1 MMRSIW
7 AVVAGF
13 LFIMMLSIGTVTI
26 TRAMSPRLFD
36 ANGGTTNFAILCVW
50 TICVGVFAVVGCYL
64 AARLA
69 PSHPMRH
76 ALILG
81 ALGLILHLVTLVA
94 MPSVWNMTP
103 NWYSIVNL
111 VLVMPYAW
119 LGGRLR
125 ENEIRGSSPTTS
137 NPATA

>member
-13 LFIMMLSIGTVTI
+13 LFIMVLSIGTVTI

-36 ANGGTTNFAILCVW
+36 ANGGTTIVAVLCVW

-103 NWYSIVNL
+103 NWYNIVNL

-125 ENEIRGSSPTTS
+125 ENEIGGSSPTTS

>member
-13 LFIMMLSIGTVTI
+13 LFILVLSLGADAIVHAI
-26 TRAMSPRLFD
+26 SPRVFN
-36 ANGGTTNFAILCVW
+36 ASGGTTNFVILCMT
-50 TICVGVFAVVGCYL
+50 TIYVGVFATVGSYL
-64 AARLA
+64 TARLA

-81 ALGLILHLVTLVA
+81 ALGLIFSLIATTRMWSMA
-94 MPSVWNMTP
+94 PA
-103 NWYSIVNL
+103 WYNILNL

-125 ENEIRGSSPTTS
+125 ENEIGGSAPMSS
-137 NPATA
+137 SAATA

>member
-13 LFIMMLSIGTVTI
+13 LFILVLSLGADALTHVMAPT
-26 TRAMSPRLFD
+26 LF
-36 ANGGTTNFAILCVW
+36 NSSGGTSNFAILCLS
-50 TICVGVFAVVGCYL
+50 TIYVGVFATVGCYL

-81 ALGLILHLVTLVA
+81 ALGLVSSLIMVNRAWAMAPAWYNIL
-94 MPSVWNMTP
+94 
-103 NWYSIVNL
+103 NL
-111 VLVMPYAW
+111 ILVMPWAW

-125 ENEIRGSSPTTS
+125 EHEITSS
-137 NPATA
+137 ATVTAAA

>member
-13 LFIMMLSIGTVTI
+13 LFIFVISTGTSLLVHLLAPNI
-26 TRAMSPRLFD
+26 FM
-36 ANGGTTNFAILCVW
+36 ANGGTNNVVILCL
-50 TICVGVFAVVGCYL
+50 TTLYTGVFAVVGCYL
-64 AARLA
+64 AARMA

-81 ALGLILHLVTLVA
+81 ALGLILNLSFYSRMSA
-94 MPSVWNMTP
+94 MAPS
-103 NWYSIVNL
+103 WYTILNL
-111 VLVMPYAW
+111 LLVMPYAW

-125 ENEIRGSSPTTS
+125 ENEVGIGTT
-137 NPATA
+137 ATVAA

>member
-13 LFIMMLSIGTVTI
+13 LFIAVLSLGADKIMM
-26 TRAMSPRLFD
+26 AMAPRLFT
-36 ANGGTTNFAILCVW
+36 ANGGTTNLAILCLMTLYVA
-50 TICVGVFAVVGCYL
+50 VFATVGSYL
-64 AARLA
+64 TARLA

-81 ALGLILHLVTLVA
+81 ALGLVVSLYATTK
-94 MPSVWNMTP
+94 MWGSTP
-103 NWYSIVNL
+103 AWYNIINL

-125 ENEIRGSSPTTS
+125 ENEIGSSTPMS
-137 NPATA
+137 AAAAAP

>member
-7 AVVAGF
+7 AIVAGF
-13 LFIMMLSIGTVTI
+13 LFIAVLSFGADAIMHAT
-26 TRAMSPRLFD
+26 APKLFD
-36 ANGGTTNFAILCVW
+36 ANGGTTSFAILCLS
-50 TICVGVFAVVGCYL
+50 TLFVGVFATVGCYL

-81 ALGLILHLVTLVA
+81 ALGLFFSLVMTGK
-94 MPSVWNMTP
+94 MWNMAP
-103 NWYSIVNL
+103 PWYNILNL
-111 VLVMPYAW
+111 VLVIPYAW

-125 ENEIRGSSPTTS
+125 ESEIGSSSSPMRTPDAA
-137 NPATA
+137 PA

>member
-13 LFIMMLSIGTVTI
+13 LFILVLSLGADAIVAAI
-26 TRAMSPRLFD
+26 SPRLFN
-36 ANGGTTNFAILCVW
+36 ASGGTTNLVILW
-50 TICVGVFAVVGCYL
+50 MMTIYVGVFAIVGSYL
-64 AARLA
+64 TARLA

-81 ALGLILHLVTLVA
+81 ALGLITSLILT
-94 MPSVWNMTP
+94 MRVWNVNP
-103 NWYSIVNL
+103 AWYNILNL

-125 ENEIRGSSPTTS
+125 ENETGGSAPMSS
-137 NPATA
+137 SAAMA

>member
-13 LFIMMLSIGTVTI
+13 LLIGALSLGAKAIVHG
-26 TRAMSPRLFD
+26 MSPALFD
-36 ANGGTTNFAILCVW
+36 TNGGTHNFAILCLMTVY
-50 TICVGVFAVVGCYL
+50 VAVFATVGCYL
-64 AARLA
+64 TARLA

-81 ALGLILHLVTLVA
+81 VLGLAVSLAGMSTMWDA
-94 MPSVWNMTP
+94 APVWYNV
-103 NWYSIVNL
+103 INL

-125 ENEIRGSSPTTS
+125 ESEVGGVASPLRPS
-137 NPATA
+137 GAAVA

>member
-13 LFIMMLSIGTVTI
+13 LFILVLSLGADAIMH
-26 TRAMSPRLFD
+26 AMSPKLFG
-36 ANGGTTNFAILCVW
+36 ANGGTTNLALLCLTTVY
-50 TICVGVFAVVGCYL
+50 VAVFATVGCYL
-64 AARLA
+64 TARLA

-81 ALGLILHLVTLVA
+81 ALGLIVSLITTA
-94 MPSVWNMTP
+94 KMWNTAP
-103 NWYSIVNL
+103 AWYNIVNL

-125 ENEIRGSSPTTS
+125 ENEIGGSSPTTS